1 MTSSSR
7 RGLLCNLRQNKP
19 IKRLLS
25 LQKGPAQVAA
35 ASPAESNP
43 PDMSG
48 KPGEFRARL
57 SGIATTGG
65 SSKTAQ
71 LKNYPC
77 GVKKRMRVGSMYRDL
92 LVRGGHFSPA

>member
-1 MTSSSR
+1 
-7 RGLLCNLRQNKP
+7 L
-19 IKRLLS
+19 IS
-25 LQKGPAQVAA
+25 LQKGPAQMAT

-65 SSKTAQ
+65 SSETTQ
-71 LKNYPC
+71 LKNYPRR
-77 GVKKRMRVGSMYRDL
+77 VKKSMRMGSMHRDL
-92 LVRGGHFSPA
+92 LVRSSHFSPT

>member
-1 MTSSSR
+1 M
-7 RGLLCNLRQNKP
+7 
-19 IKRLLS
+19 IS
-25 LQKGPAQVAA
+25 LYKGPAQMTV

-65 SSKTAQ
+65 SAETTQ
-71 LKNYPC
+71 LKNYSRRI
-77 GVKKRMRVGSMYRDL
+77 KKSMRMRAMYCDP
-92 LVRGGHFSPA
+92 LVRGGHFSSA